1 MLVTIDPTVLFLR
14 DTVMWEH
21 FHHQADIGVRGI
33 GGTIEEAFEEG
44 AAALTA
50 VMCSIEK
57 VVAKEEVVIQC
68 EAEEVELLFADWL
81 NSIIYE
87 MDTRKMLF
95 SKFQVRING
104 KKLEGKMWGE
114 KINPDKHETA
124 VEVKAATYMMLKV
137 EKNSGGRWIGQC
149 VVDV

>member
-1 MLVTIDPTVLFLR
+1 MGI
-14 DTVMWEH
+14 MWEH

-33 GGTIEEAFEEG
+33 GETVEEAFEEG
-44 AAALTA
+44 AIALTA
-50 VMCSIEK
+50 VMCEHGK
-57 VVAKEEVVIQC
+57 VAAREQVEIQC

-87 MDTRKMLF
+87 IDTRKMLF
-95 SKFQVRING
+95 SRFEIRIEG
-104 KKLEGKMWGE
+104 KRLYGKMWGE
-114 KINPDKHETA
+114 RIDNEKHETA

-137 EKNSGGRWIGQC
+137 EKNDEGMWVAQC

>member
-1 MLVTIDPTVLFLR
+1 MSAAANSAVLFLR

-33 GGTIEEAFEEG
+33 GDSLEEAFEEG
-44 AAALTA
+44 AAALMA
-50 VMCSIEK
+50 GMSSPEK
-57 VVAKEEVVIQC
+57 VEAKEEVTIQC
-68 EAEEVELLFADWL
+68 EVEETELLFADWL

-95 SKFQVRING
+95 SEFQVRLDDN
-104 KKLEGKMWGE
+104 KLDGKMWGE

>member
-1 MLVTIDPTVLFLR
+1 ML
-14 DTVMWEH
+14 EH

-33 GGTIEEAFEEG
+33 GETIEEAFEEG
-44 AAALTA
+44 AAALMA
-50 VMCSIEK
+50 VMCSTEK
-57 VVAKEEVVIQC
+57 VEAKEEVIIQC
-68 EAEEVELLFADWL
+68 EAEETELLFADWL

-95 SKFQVRING
+95 SKFEVKIDDN
-104 KKLEGKMWGE
+104 KLDGRMRGE

-137 EKNSGGRWIGQC
+137 EKNSGGKWIVQC